1 MYKATALFF
10 LLAVFHGNG
19 VAAAPITTR
28 AEDLKIVAAKVTER
42 SNDPGAMMQWGGFD
56 DAPSAGSTSTS
67 VVDKSKRADDPGAM
81 MQWGGFDKAPSAE
94 GVGSTSAFVV
104 DKAERA
110 EDPGAM
116 MQWGGFDTA
125 PSDKDTTI
133 GSDGGMDTWGTNS
146 DLTTSTMLL

>member
-42 SNDPGAMMQWGGFD
+42 S
-56 DAPSAGSTSTS
+56 
-67 VVDKSKRADDPGAM
+67 DDPGAM

-94 GVGSTSAFVV
+94 GVGSTSTFVV

-125 PSDKDTTI
+125 PSDKYTVTVPASIIDTVK
-133 GSDGGMDTWGTNS
+133 
-146 DLTTSTMLL
+146 